1 MINNIRETYLS
12 LPSDALINLK
22 KEVINIISK
31 EIIKNKFENI
41 TMLQNKIETIEK
53 ELQTRGY

>member
-1 MINNIRETYLS
+1 MTNNIRETYLS